1 MGRIWALHAPRIQ
14 RGGLKCHC
22 GGGWQSIR
30 RIKRSNF
37 FAKLRSCG
45 VEGPLLALRT
55 RGLEQ
60 CELDTTAQ
68 DTSAPVP

>member
-22 GGGWQSIR
+22 GDGRQSIC

-37 FAKLRSCG
+37 FAKRRSCG
-45 VEGPLLALRT
+45 VEGPLPALRT
-55 RGLEQ
+55 TGLEQ